1 MLISITLSREQELC
15 RIVVKQL
22 VRNENGYRDVLKEIF
37 ISESNFIVLDCEK
50 HILAEV
56 LKQSQQVGLISQGY
70 FFLLTSLDVH
80 TVNLDDFKHGGT
92 NFTAFRMVDIDKPEV
107 QNVLYSI
114 VHNAVLESG
123 GQPDLGQLNGNL
135 DTTTALI
142 YDSVHAFALAL
153 HDLSSVQQVRQRPLD
168 CSGRTSW
175 PHGNSLI
182 NYMKM
187 VEFVGLSGPIKFDES
202 GLRTQFALSLLEL
215 QQAGLVR
222 FFLISVS
229 ILHTYIIK
237 HFCKCIKNFLMYQ
250 IYFAF
255 LYWMIIYVI
264 RSIMI

>member
-222 FFLISVS
+222 FF
-229 ILHTYIIK
+229 
-237 HFCKCIKNFLMYQ
+237 
-250 IYFAF
+250 
-255 LYWMIIYVI
+255 
-264 RSIMI
+264 